1 MRSPSRLTIPDG
13 TSSGPELTPY
23 FQVPQMSSGLM
34 TDVVVRSRCRRRRS
48 PMSNSDLPRND
59 ESASVADA
67 EIGRRVAVRVSPAG
81 LRAVR
86 SGDPWLFDGSI
97 TSVRPD
103 DLPSGS
109 IAIVFDDRRRV
120 AGVGLWDPDS
130 PIRVKMLH
138 AGGSIEVGPDLWARR
153 LMAALDR
160 RRGLIDDP
168 DTTGWRWV
176 HGENDGL
183 PGLIVDR
190 YGDTLVVKLYTA
202 AWFPHLDQIVAA
214 LVDIGLPER
223 VVLRLSRRV
232 KAASDR
238 VDGEVLVGSLPD
250 QPIRFTERGL
260 VMEADVISGHKTGHF
275 LDQRDNHALVR
286 SMAQGAHVLDMF
298 SSTGGFS
305 VAAAAGGA
313 TSVHMV
319 DISQPALDTARR
331 NLGHNRHIAAVAR
344 CEVTSE
350 CGDAFEVLGQ
360 LAQRGHEFDLVI
372 IDPPSFAHNEAAVPR
387 ALSSYRRLV
396 RAGLAVTANGGTL
409 VQASCSSR
417 VDADQLATAVAEGA
431 RGSGKRV
438 REIRRTGHPVDH
450 PISFDHG
457 SYLTAVYAS
466 VAAGV

>member
-1 MRSPSRLTIPDG
+1 MADA
-13 TSSGPELTPY
+13 
-23 FQVPQMSSGLM
+23 
-34 TDVVVRSRCRRRRS
+34 D
-48 PMSNSDLPRND
+48 
-59 ESASVADA
+59 SASDT
-67 EIGRRVAVRVSPAG
+67 GRRVAVRVSPAG

-97 TSVRPD
+97 TAARPD
-103 DLPSGS
+103 DLPSGAV
-109 IAIVFDDRRRV
+109 AIVFDDRRRV

-138 AGGSIEVGPDLWARR
+138 GRGALEVDRDLWLQR
-153 LMAALDR
+153 LRDALDR
-160 RRGLIDDP
+160 RQGLIDDP

-183 PGLIVDR
+183 PGLVIDR
-190 YGDTLVVKLYTA
+190 YADTVVIKLYTA
-202 AWFPHLDQIVAA
+202 AWFPHLDDVVAA
-214 LVDIGLPER
+214 VVMAGEPER

-232 KAASDR
+232 AAMTNR
-238 VDGEVLVGSLPD
+238 VDGEVLLGDAPTE
-250 QPIRFTERGL
+250 PIRFTERGL

-286 SMAQGAHVLDMF
+286 SMADGARVLDVF

-313 TSVHMV
+313 ASVHMV
-319 DISQPALDTARR
+319 DISRPALDTARR
-331 NLGHNRHIAAVAR
+331 NLAHNRHIAAVAR
-344 CEVTSE
+344 CEITDD
-350 CGDAFEVLGQ
+350 CGDAFEVLEFLG
-360 LAQRGHEFDLVI
+360 QRGLEFDLVI
-372 IDPPSFAHNEAAVPR
+372 IDPPSFAQNEAAVPR
-387 ALSSYRRLV
+387 ALAAYRRLV
-396 RAGLAVTANGGTL
+396 RLGLAVTANGGTL

-450 PISFDHG
+450 PVGFDRG
-457 SYLTAVYAS
+457 AYLTAVYAA